1 MNQSVINSLPQS
13 NSNTTGEYSILAR
26 LDGKKGWRFLVQPTE
41 ITFEQSANYATSNNV
56 SALSSVQFAGLDG
69 WRLNI
74 SNLPLS
80 TLWQQKR
87 LTQYVDELARLM
99 TIEEGKFSPPVL
111 ALKWGQ
117 RVWQPCVMTNFNK
130 VEKFWFKDGELAECS
145 VSFGLLQVPTNLLI
159 Q

>member
-1 MNQSVINSLPQS
+1 MNQSVINTLPQS
-13 NSNTTGEYSILAR
+13 NANATGGFSTLVR
-26 LDGKKGWRFLVQPTE
+26 LDGKAGWKFLVQPTE
-41 ITFEQSANYATSNNV
+41 ISYEQSANYSSSNNV
-56 SALSSVQFAGLDG
+56 SALSSIQFAGLDG

-80 TLWQQKR
+80 SLWQQKR

-99 TIEEGKFSPPVL
+99 AIEDGKFSPPVL

-117 RVWQPCVMTNFNK
+117 RLWQPCVMTNFSK
-130 VEKFWFKDGELAECS
+130 VEKFWFKDGELAECT
-145 VSFGLLQVPTNLLI
+145 VSFGLLQVPTSLLI